1 MVAVAG
7 GGGGGLGGESE
18 REKAA
23 LEKVV
28 QGAFHISRFHKI
40 VLSWDFIQLLSES
53 SDASSKKR
61 KKGDGGGLVL
71 QKVKHTFRDV
81 DEYMRIFE
89 PLLFEEVK
97 AQITQGS
104 DEEAGGWDV
113 GVVVAIEESNGFHIL
128 SFVVKPEFGE
138 DVSDNDL
145 VLLSREKFEGA
156 KTLPATYA
164 FAIVDGRDGGT
175 KLKLRTFL
183 GGEVKQLNVE
193 EVESNPRLSRMLSVF
208 QMKNIPINIRKVCS
222 LSTIMREYAALHAVG
237 TLPFSDLILSATAKM
252 QNGDLRDHA
261 WNVPRP
267 LMEFLENNHN
277 KSQLEAIQAGLS
289 RQPVTLIQGPP
300 GTGKTQTI
308 LGLLSAILH
317 STPLRVQA
325 KGVSFALQSRPVLSF
340 TDKYVNWVKASPWLT
355 GTNPR
360 DAIMP
365 EDGDDGFFPLTGN
378 ELKPE
383 VVASK
388 RKYRAHVLVC
398 APSNSALDEIVVRLL
413 NTGIVDENSHQYH
426 PKIVRIGLNPH
437 HSIQAVS
444 MDYLVDQRLASM
456 DFSTGG
462 AGKNMGPSSLQRDH
476 IRASIIDES
485 AIVFSTLSFSGSG
498 LFSRMNRIF
507 DVVVI
512 DEAAQAVEPATLI
525 PLAHGCKQLFL
536 VGDPLQLPATV
547 ISSTAERFGYGMSL
561 FKRFQLA
568 GYPVHM
574 LKTQYRMHP
583 EIRSFPSKEFYAES
597 LDDGPNVLLGTMR
610 AWHVYRCFGPFCF
623 FDIDGIESQPSGS
636 GSWVNIE
643 EVEFILLMFHNL
655 VSRYPELNSSSQI
668 AVISPYRHQVKLI
681 RERFRAELGAQ
692 AGQLIDVNTVDGF
705 QGREKDVAIFSCVR
719 SNTEKRI
726 GFVADFRR
734 MNVGITRAR
743 SSILVVGSASTLA
756 HDKHWHGLVENAKER
771 KCYFKVSKPYS
782 SFFSEANLKSM
793 RTSAE
798 RVGYSDEDS
807 KEILKRPVVDLAA
820 GYKEETEMDAAVYE
834 ADADDGTI
842 DEDYGGFDD

>member
-53 SDASSKKR
+53 SDASSVTPPLTLCFTSSSSVFLVHVLTIYASVMMGLQKKR
-61 KKGDGGGLVL
+61 KKGEGGGLVL

-104 DEEAGGWDV
+104 DEEAGEWDV
-113 GVVVAIEESNGFHIL
+113 GAVVAIEESNGFHIL

-222 LSTIMREYAALHAVG
+222 LSTIMREYAALHSVG
-237 TLPFSDLILSATAKM
+237 TLPFSDLILSVTAKM

-289 RQPVTLIQGPP
+289 RQSVTLIQGPP

-325 KGVSFALQSRPVLSF
+325 K
-340 TDKYVNWVKASPWLT
+340 YVNWVKASPWLT

-365 EDGDDGFFPLTGN
+365 ENGDDGFFPLTGN

-536 VGDPLQLPATV
+536 
-547 ISSTAERFGYGMSL
+547 
-561 FKRFQLA
+561 
-568 GYPVHM
+568 
-574 LKTQYRMHP
+574 
-583 EIRSFPSKEFYAES
+583 IRSFPSQEFYAES

-636 GSWVNIE
+636 GSWVNVE

-655 VSRYPELNSSSQI
+655 ASRYPELNSSSQI

-719 SNTEKRI
+719 SNTEKKI

-756 HDKHWHGLVENAKER
+756 HDKHWHSLVENAKER

>member
-1 MVAVAG
+1 MVAVV
-7 GGGGGLGGESE
+7 GGGGGLSGESE

-23 LEKVV
+23 LEKAV
-28 QGAFHISRFHKI
+28 QGSFFISRFHKI
-40 VLSWDFIQLLSES
+40 VLSWDFVQLLSES
-53 SDASSKKR
+53 SDASSNKR
-61 KKGDGGGLVL
+61 KKVEGGSLVL
-71 QKVKHTFRDV
+71 QKVKHAFNDV
-81 DEYMRIFE
+81 DEYISIFE

-97 AQITQGS
+97 AQIVQGS
-104 DEEAGGWDV
+104 GEEGEWDV
-113 GVVVAIEESNGFHIL
+113 GAVVAVDESNGFHIVSL
-128 SFVVKPEFGE
+128 VVKPEFGE
-138 DVSDNDL
+138 DMSDNDL
-145 VLLSREKFEGA
+145 ILLSREKFEGA
-156 KTLPATYA
+156 KTLPTTYA

-175 KLKLRTFL
+175 KLKLRMFL
-183 GGEVKQLNVE
+183 SGEVKRLNIE
-193 EVESNPRLSRMLSVF
+193 EVETNPRLLRMLSSF
-208 QMKNIPINIRKVCS
+208 QTKNIPINIRKVCS
-222 LSTIMREYAALHAVG
+222 LSTILREYAALHSVG
-237 TLPFSDLILSATAKM
+237 TLPFSDLIISTKAKIHD
-252 QNGDLRDHA
+252 GELRDHG

-289 RQPVTLIQGPP
+289 RQSITLIQGPP

-317 STPLRVQA
+317 STPLRVQT
-325 KGVSFALQSRPVLSF
+325 KGVSFALQNRPVLSF

-360 DAIMP
+360 DEIMP
-365 EDGDDGFFPLTGN
+365 EDGDDGFFPITGN
-378 ELKPE
+378 DLKPE

-456 DFSTGG
+456 DFSTAG
-462 AGKNMGPSSLQRDH
+462 AGKSMGPSSLRRDQ

-597 LDDGPNVLLGTMR
+597 LDDGPNVLLSTMR
-610 AWHVYRCFGPFCF
+610 AWHVYRCFGPFSF
-623 FDIDGIESQPSGS
+623 FDIDGVESQPSGS
-636 GSWVNIE
+636 GSWVNVE
-643 EVEFILLMFHNL
+643 EIEFILLMYHNL
-655 VSRYPELNSSSQI
+655 VTRYPELNSSSQI

-692 AGQLIDVNTVDGF
+692 ANQLIDVNTVDGF

-719 SNTEKRI
+719 SNTEKKI

-743 SSILVVGSASTLA
+743 SSILVIGSASTLA
-756 HDKHWHGLVENAKER
+756 NDKHWHNLVENAKER
-771 KCYFKVSKPYS
+771 NCYFKVSKPYT
-782 SFFSEANLKSM
+782 SFFSEASLKSL

-798 RVGYSDEDS
+798 GLGYSDEGS
-807 KEILKRPVVDLAA
+807 KEILRKPVADLAA
-820 GYKEETEMDAAVYE
+820 DYKETEMDTAAYE
-834 ADADDGTI
+834 ADADDATM